1 MFEKLL
7 KTLDEK
13 QITRY
18 RLAKLAGITPQ
29 DLYAMLAGRR
39 PLFPSWK
46 ERICSVLEMPAD
58 ELFPELK
65 EGGEHEEG

>member
-7 KTLDEK
+7 ETIDE
-13 QITRY
+13 QGISRY

-29 DLYAMLAGRR
+29 DMYAMLAGRR

-46 ERICSVLEMPAD
+46 ERICKALNTSAD
-58 ELFPELK
+58 ELFPES
-65 EGGEHEEG
+65 ERSEEHETH